1 MPIFGTFGKIAKAMA
16 ACAVL
21 AGMLGLAAASPAHA
35 TTVDDILS
43 KKKLQV
49 GVLTDFP
56 PFGGTDAE
64 QKPDGYDADV
74 ARLMAKYLGVELEL
88 VPVTGPNRVP
98 YLLTNKIDVLIATFG
113 ITPERAKQVQFSI
126 PYSSLEIYLVA
137 PKKLAIKG
145 PDDLKGVKIA
155 VARASTQDT
164 AITAMAPKDAKIMRF
179 DDDASAVQAMLSGQ
193 SDALGAANV
202 VLAQLTKSNPELE
215 LEPKITLRHQP
226 NGIALRRAD
235 ADLRQWVNTFIFYIR
250 NNGELDAIHKK
261 WFGAPLPELSS
272 F

>member
-1 MPIFGTFGKIAKAMA
+1 MRLLRSLDRFAHWFVVA
-16 ACAVL
+16 A
-21 AGMLGLAAASPAHA
+21 GLAAALASAAPQSAHA
-35 TTVDDILS
+35 ATVDDILG
-43 KKKLQV
+43 KKKLVV

-56 PFGGTDAE
+56 PFGGTDAA

-88 VPVTGPNRVP
+88 VPVTGPNRIP

-126 PYSSLEIYLVA
+126 PYSSLEVYLLA

-145 PDDLKGVKIA
+145 PEDLKGVKIA

-164 AITAMAPKDAKIMRF
+164 AITAMAPKEARIMRF
-179 DDDASAVQAMLSGQ
+179 DDDASALQAMISGQ
-193 SDALGAANV
+193 ADALGAANV
-202 VLAQLTKSNPELE
+202 VLAQLQKSHPEME
-215 LEPKITLRHQP
+215 IEPKITLRHQP
-226 NGIALRRAD
+226 NGVALRRAD
-235 ADLRQWVNTFIFYIR
+235 ADLRQWVDTFIFFVK
-250 NNGELDAIHKK
+250 NNGELDAIHRK
-261 WFGAPLPELSS
+261 WFNQPLPELPT

>member
-1 MPIFGTFGKIAKAMA
+1 MTMSPALKRLTQRLSS
-16 ACAVL
+16 V
-21 AGMLGLAAASPAHA
+21 GLAALMTLAAVAGGHA
-35 TTVDDILS
+35 TTVDDILG
-43 KKKLQV
+43 KKKLTV

-56 PFGGTDAE
+56 PYGGTDAQ

-88 VPVTGPNRVP
+88 VPVTGPNRIP

-126 PYSSLEIYLVA
+126 PYSSIEIFLLA
-137 PKKLAIKG
+137 PKKLAIKT
-145 PDDLKGVKIA
+145 PEDLKGVKIA

-164 AITAMAPKDAKIMRF
+164 AITALAPKEARIMRF
-179 DDDASAVQAMLSGQ
+179 DDDASALQAMISGQ

-202 VLAQLTKSNPELE
+202 VLAQLQKNHPEME
-215 LEPKITLRHQP
+215 IEPKLVLRHQP

-235 ADLRQWVNTFIFYIR
+235 GELRQWSDTFIFYIK
-250 NNGELDAIHKK
+250 NNGELDAIHRK
-261 WFGAPLPELSS
+261 WLGQPLPELPT